1 MEGKQ
6 KPDNKFK
13 AGAVTA
19 TVWANEMNDRQG
31 NKFSVY
37 TVAFARNY
45 KDRDGN
51 WKSTNSVRVN
61 DIPKLQLVAQETYEY
76 LVRKGNGENGQNS
89 F

>member
-6 KPDNKFK
+6 KPNKKFK

-19 TVWANEMNDRQG
+19 AVWANEMNDRQG

-37 TVAFARNY
+37 TVAFDRNY

-51 WKSTNSVRVN
+51 WKSTNSMRVN
-61 DIPKLQLVAQETYEY
+61 DIPKLRLVAYEAYEY
-76 LVRKGNGENGQNS
+76 LVRKGNEDNGNNL
-89 F
+89 